1 LGSMTDGKRRL
12 PEETYKDGPAKEI
25 LSDSRV
31 LARLASRK
39 LMFEGVDFEAIRKGF
54 KLQKNGITAEGM
66 PTVIQTSEGKIILDS
81 AHGFT
86 NPKGEQELLFA
97 EVQASPFVGYP
108 LVNREDF
115 YRAVM
120 E

>member
-1 LGSMTDGKRRL
+1 MTERKRRL

-31 LARLASRK
+31 LARLASHK
-39 LMFEGVDFEAIRKGF
+39 FMFEGTDFEAIRKGF

-81 AHGFT
+81 AHGFI
-86 NPKGEQELLFA
+86 NSEGEQEFLYA
-97 EVQASPFVGYP
+97 EVQASPSLGYP
-108 LVNREDF
+108 MENREDF

>member
-1 LGSMTDGKRRL
+1 MTGGKRRL
-12 PEETYKDGPAKEI
+12 PVETYKDGPAKDI

-39 LMFEGVDFEAIRKGF
+39 PMFDGVDFEAIRKGF
-54 KLQKNGITAEGM
+54 KIQKNGITAEGM

-81 AHGFT
+81 AHCFI
-86 NPKGEQELLFA
+86 NPEGEQEHLFA
-97 EVQASPFVGYP
+97 EVQASPFMGYP